1 MSTLVITHLNHDLQ
15 NHKSYVNVVWSEDPS
30 KRLGLEVPFGTT
42 LADAEREANIA
53 VQALSNE
60 LVAATIELPSQ
71 PA

>member
-15 NHKSYVNVVWSEDPS
+15 NHKSYINVVWSDDPGR
-30 KRLGLEVPFGTT
+30 RLGLEVPYGTT
-42 LADAEREANIA
+42 LDDAERAANIA

-60 LVAATIELPSQ
+60 LVAATIELPR